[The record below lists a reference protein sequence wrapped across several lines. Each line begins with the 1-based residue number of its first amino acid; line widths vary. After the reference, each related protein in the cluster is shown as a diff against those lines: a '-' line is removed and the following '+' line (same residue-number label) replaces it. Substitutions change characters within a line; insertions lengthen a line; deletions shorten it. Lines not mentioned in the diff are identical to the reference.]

1 MPTVSKRLPGPRV
14 AHDVVE
20 FSIGQPQVRRIDD
33 TGAEECNV
41 VPLAVRLRVR
51 PQSSTLDADMKR
63 LLPVLLATALVA
75 ASCGSDSDSATTVT
89 TEAPPDT
96 TEPAAPETTEAA
108 APETAEAAATTTEP
122 EDTTPDTTEAA
133 APGVTPAD
141 LAGPGPYAVG
151 ITTRTLPEGG
161 LVEIWYPADEST
173 RGGTDTYKV
182 RSFLPTGV
190 ADLISGDID
199 DSLTID
205 ATRDAAAAPDGPF
218 PIVLFSQS
226 LFRVQSSN
234 IAQHL
239 ATWGI
244 VTASTDHPS
253 RDLVNTLGGPT
264 RGQPP
269 ATDQMRSMRTYLTT
283 LGDDPILGAAL
294 DNDRVALGGH
304 SFGGDT
310 ISEVALDGGFL
321 GYVSYAS
328 GLRDDIP
335 EVPSLFMAGEL
346 DTIVELSLRTANA
359 FELAPAPSWLWVFAD
374 AGHLA
379 FSDLCAIGPGDSNLI
394 VLAEQAGI
402 DDFVSEGL
410 RRVVNDGCEEPNRPV
425 QEVWPGINQAATG
438 FYRWVFGIDAEPIGL
453 DESVVTD
460 GVTVTSK

>member
-1 MPTVSKRLPGPRV
+1 
-14 AHDVVE
+14 
-20 FSIGQPQVRRIDD
+20 
-33 TGAEECNV
+33 
-41 VPLAVRLRVR
+41 
-51 PQSSTLDADMKR
+51 MKR
-63 LLPVLLATALVA
+63 LLPVLLATALIA
-75 ASCGSDSDSATTVT
+75 AACGSDSDSAATVT
-89 TEAPPDT
+89 TEAAAVT

-108 APETAEAAATTTEP
+108 ATTTEP
-122 EDTTPDTTEAA
+122 EDTTPETTEAPE
-133 APGVTPAD
+133 PGVTAED

-151 ITTRTLPEGG
+151 VTTRTLPEGG

-173 RGGTDTYKV
+173 RGGTDTYNV

-218 PIVLFSQS
+218 PIVLFSHGAS
-226 LFRVQSSN
+226 SFRLQSSN

-253 RDLVNTLGGPT
+253 RDLLNSLGGPT
-264 RGQPP
+264 EGQPP

-304 SFGGDT
+304 SAGGGT
-310 ISEVALDGGFL
+310 ISEVALDDGIL

-328 GLRDDIP
+328 GLRDIIP

-346 DTIVELSLRTANA
+346 DTIIESLRTANA

-394 VLAEQAGI
+394 VLAEQAGLG
-402 DDFVSEGL
+402 DFLSEGL
-410 RRVVNDGCEEPNRPV
+410 RRLATDGCDEPNRPV
-425 QEVWPGINQAATG
+425 QEVWPGIDQAATG